1 LSLVAP
7 TRKTRPQRDG
17 WSRAGND
24 RSTIRSPLPSGRQFV
39 TLKDAGT
46 YIATDD
52 GGAAQSLSVPIAAAL
67 VSTKGHMKIRRLPNF
82 VDIRAFLVCFQTG
95 KEWPMRIFTASVII
109 AALSLGT
116 PAFVQAQGAS
126 SQPQAQTPPDQSS
139 TVIRSIQVVDIKDL
153 KPALRSKVDEVVAH
167 TSEED
172 MQSLRK
178 SIDATPEAASALK
191 AKGLSS
197 SQVVA
202 INLAD
207 GVLTLFAKT
216 AWSQDY

>member
-1 LSLVAP
+1 
-7 TRKTRPQRDG
+7 
-17 WSRAGND
+17 
-24 RSTIRSPLPSGRQFV
+24 
-39 TLKDAGT
+39 
-46 YIATDD
+46 
-52 GGAAQSLSVPIAAAL
+52 
-67 VSTKGHMKIRRLPNF
+67 
-82 VDIRAFLVCFQTG
+82 
-95 KEWPMRIFTASVII
+95 MRIFTASVII

-126 SQPQAQTPPDQSS
+126 SQPEAQTPRDQSS

-167 TSEED
+167 TSDED

-178 SIDATPEAASALK
+178 SIDATPQAPSALK
-191 AKGLSS
+191 AKALSS

-202 INLAD
+202 INIAD

-216 AWSQDY
+216 A

>member
-1 LSLVAP
+1 
-7 TRKTRPQRDG
+7 
-17 WSRAGND
+17 
-24 RSTIRSPLPSGRQFV
+24 
-39 TLKDAGT
+39 
-46 YIATDD
+46 
-52 GGAAQSLSVPIAAAL
+52 
-67 VSTKGHMKIRRLPNF
+67 
-82 VDIRAFLVCFQTG
+82 
-95 KEWPMRIFTASVII
+95 MRIFTASVII

-126 SQPQAQTPPDQSS
+126 SQPKAQTPKAQTPPDQSS

-202 INLAD
+202 INIVD

-216 AWSQDY
+216 A